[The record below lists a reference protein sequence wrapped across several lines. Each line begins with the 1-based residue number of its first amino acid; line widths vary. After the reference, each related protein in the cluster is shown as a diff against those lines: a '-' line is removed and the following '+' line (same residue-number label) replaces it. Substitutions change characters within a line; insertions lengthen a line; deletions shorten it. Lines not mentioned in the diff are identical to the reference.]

1 LREAV
6 SPLKSKAREAK
17 GVACNAVRFIR
28 EEKNTKSIVLC
39 LAMGNCLHKSQ
50 CLSPSGSDDER
61 CLIEPKATSNSSVAS
76 TTCISPMSAS
86 SPPRSPLL
94 ASPHQRLD
102 SLVSSVAVG
111 SPMKADTNNNNSSD
125 SFDHQRIEGQQRLR
139 ELVVTGAE
147 AGEIDWKSIIKLA
160 EDLHKKEQQQL
171 RSSSSSVS
179 SKGGR
184 RINISR
190 KQAFFERR
198 RKKKDLARRKK
209 MESVGSFS
217 VNLLM
222 HDADEYRAMKGHPN
236 NHVGSVNEQQTD
248 ASGARECL
256 FPHGIV
262 NEPDENIEESESE
275 DEIAVF
281 EDDDSMS
288 MSSSKAA
295 IPTRHSRPTSTTAT
309 MNKPQFIVEGSF
321 MAATTL
327 FDLPK
332 INDEDEDSS
341 SSSSSNSSTAS
352 DTFGRSFNND
362 GLVTIHEDS
371 SVSTWQQQW
380 KQYLR

>member
-1 LREAV
+1 
-6 SPLKSKAREAK
+6 
-17 GVACNAVRFIR
+17 
-28 EEKNTKSIVLC
+28 
-39 LAMGNCLHKSQ
+39 M
-50 CLSPSGSDDER
+50 SDDT
-61 CLIEPKATSNSSVAS
+61 INNSA
-76 TTCISPMSAS
+76 
-86 SPPRSPLL
+86 
-94 ASPHQRLD
+94 D
-102 SLVSSVAVG
+102 SL
-111 SPMKADTNNNNSSD
+111 
-125 SFDHQRIEGQQRLR
+125 DHQRIEGQQRLR
-139 ELVVTGAE
+139 DLVVTGAE

-171 RSSSSSVS
+171 RSASSSVL
-179 SKGGR
+179 SKGGNR
-184 RINISR
+184 TNISR
-190 KQAFFERR
+190 NQAFFERR

-222 HDADEYRAMKGHPN
+222 HDADEYRAIKGHQN
-236 NHVGSVNEQQTD
+236 NSVAGVSEPTD
-248 ASGARECL
+248 RSCAIECASPTTVER
-256 FPHGIV
+256 
-262 NEPDENIEESESE
+262 EPDENELQGSESE
-275 DEIAVF
+275 DEIDVF
-281 EDDDSMS
+281 EDDDTES
-288 MSSSKAA
+288 MSSSKAP
-295 IPTRHSRPTSTTAT
+295 IPTRHSRPTPTTT

-332 INDEDEDSS
+332 INDDEEDSS

>member
-1 LREAV
+1 
-6 SPLKSKAREAK
+6 
-17 GVACNAVRFIR
+17 
-28 EEKNTKSIVLC
+28 
-39 LAMGNCLHKSQ
+39 
-50 CLSPSGSDDER
+50 
-61 CLIEPKATSNSSVAS
+61 
-76 TTCISPMSAS
+76 
-86 SPPRSPLL
+86 
-94 ASPHQRLD
+94 
-102 SLVSSVAVG
+102 
-111 SPMKADTNNNNSSD
+111 
-125 SFDHQRIEGQQRLR
+125 
-139 ELVVTGAE
+139 VTGAE

-171 RSSSSSVS
+171 RSASSSVL
-179 SKGGR
+179 SKGGNR
-184 RINISR
+184 TNISR
-190 KQAFFERR
+190 NQAFFERR

-222 HDADEYRAMKGHPN
+222 HDADEYRAIKGHQSS
-236 NHVGSVNEQQTD
+236 SVSEPTD
-248 ASGARECL
+248 TSCAIECASPTTVER
-256 FPHGIV
+256 
-262 NEPDENIEESESE
+262 EPDENELQGSESE
-275 DEIAVF
+275 DEIDVF
-281 EDDDSMS
+281 EDDDTES
-288 MSSSKAA
+288 MSSSKAP
-295 IPTRHSRPTSTTAT
+295 IPTRHSRPTPTTT

-332 INDEDEDSS
+332 INDDEEDSS

>member
-1 LREAV
+1 
-6 SPLKSKAREAK
+6 
-17 GVACNAVRFIR
+17 
-28 EEKNTKSIVLC
+28 
-39 LAMGNCLHKSQ
+39 MGNCIHKSSST
-50 CLSPSGSDDER
+50 LSSGGSDDER
-61 CLIEPKATSNSSVAS
+61 CLIEPKVTSNASVA
-76 TTCISPMSAS
+76 TTACISPISTA

-94 ASPHQRLD
+94 ASPRRLD
-102 SLVSSVAVG
+102 ALVSSVAVG
-111 SPMKADTNNNNSSD
+111 SPMSAETINNSAD
-125 SFDHQRIEGQQRLR
+125 SLDHQRIEGQQRLR
-139 ELVVTGAE
+139 DLVVTGAE

-171 RSSSSSVS
+171 RSSSTSAM

-222 HDADEYRAMKGHPN
+222 HDADEYRAMKGHHN
-236 NHVGSVNEQQTD
+236 SHVGSVNEQQTGTSC
-248 ASGARECL
+248 AIECA
-256 FPHGIV
+256 FPRRIV
-262 NEPDENIEESESE
+262 IEPDENVEGYESEE
-275 DEIAVF
+275 EIAVF

-295 IPTRHSRPTSTTAT
+295 IPIRHSRPTPVTT

-321 MAATTL
+321 MAATQL

-332 INDEDEDSS
+332 INDDEEDSS

-362 GLVTIHEDS
+362 GLVTIDEDS
-371 SVSTWQQQW
+371 SVKTWQQQW

>member
-1 LREAV
+1 
-6 SPLKSKAREAK
+6 
-17 GVACNAVRFIR
+17 
-28 EEKNTKSIVLC
+28 
-39 LAMGNCLHKSQ
+39 MGNCIQKSSSH
-50 CLSPSGSDDER
+50 LSPRSSSGSTDER
-61 CLIEPKATSNSSVAS
+61 CLIPPKAASNSSVAS
-76 TTCISPMSAS
+76 TACISPISTMSSAS
-86 SPPRSPLL
+86 SPHRPRTPP
-94 ASPHQRLD
+94 ASPARFD
-102 SLVSSVAVG
+102 ALVSSVAVG
-111 SPMKADTNNNNSSD
+111 SPTMSTDTINNSAD
-125 SFDHQRIEGQQRLR
+125 SLEQQRIEGQQRLR

-147 AGEIDWKSIIKLA
+147 AGEIDWKSIIQLA

-171 RSSSSSVS
+171 RSSSSSALA
-179 SKGGR
+179 KGGT

-198 RKKKDLARRKK
+198 RKKKDLARRRK

-222 HDADEYRAMKGHPN
+222 HDADEYRAMKEHQN
-236 NHVGSVNEQQTD
+236 SRVGIMGEKQTD
-248 ASGARECL
+248 APSVVEFAS
-256 FPHGIV
+256 PHDVI
-262 NEPDENIEESESE
+262 NEPDENGSESE
-275 DEIAVF
+275 EEIDVF

-288 MSSSKAA
+288 MSSSKAP
-295 IPTRHSRPTSTTAT
+295 IPARHSRPTPPTTT

-332 INDEDEDSS
+332 INDEED
-341 SSSSSNSSTAS
+341 SSSSNSSTAP
-352 DTFGRSFNND
+352 DTFGESFNND

>member
-1 LREAV
+1 
-6 SPLKSKAREAK
+6 
-17 GVACNAVRFIR
+17 
-28 EEKNTKSIVLC
+28 
-39 LAMGNCLHKSQ
+39 
-50 CLSPSGSDDER
+50 
-61 CLIEPKATSNSSVAS
+61 
-76 TTCISPMSAS
+76 
-86 SPPRSPLL
+86 
-94 ASPHQRLD
+94 
-102 SLVSSVAVG
+102 
-111 SPMKADTNNNNSSD
+111 MKADTNNNNNSAD

-139 ELVVTGAE
+139 DLVVTGAE

-171 RSSSSSVS
+171 RSSSTSAS

-184 RINISR
+184 RMNISR

-222 HDADEYRAMKGHPN
+222 HDADEYRAMKGHQN
-236 NHVGSVNEQQTD
+236 SHAGSVDEQQTA
-248 ASGARECL
+248 ASGAVESL
-256 FPHGIV
+256 FPRDIV
-262 NEPDENIEESESE
+262 DEPDENDVEGSESE

-295 IPTRHSRPTSTTAT
+295 IPTRPTRPTPATTT

-332 INDEDEDSS
+332 INDEDEDS